1 MSNLSDL
8 YIFQYGKGN
17 TNPDNGGR
25 FPIYGSNGII
35 GGYHEYNSE
44 DAPVIGHIGANC
56 GEVIWGHGK
65 HYVTYN
71 GIICKVKQNINK
83 HFAYYTLLN
92 SKLKDRI
99 RGSAQ
104 PFISYDLLNEVV
116 VRLPDIEE
124 QKRIG
129 NLLWSIDSKIRNNN
143 AIISE
148 LEVLTRTIYDYW
160 FLQFEFPNEE
170 GKPYKSSGGK
180 MVWNEELKRE
190 IPEGW
195 AVEKFG
201 NLIIES
207 EKSKIQ
213 VGDVENRIGDI
224 PFFTSGDDIL
234 RVNEAMVDGM
244 NIYLNTGGNA
254 NAKFYNGKAAYSTDT
269 WCIKGKDNLT
279 NYIALYLLSIKE
291 YLYTKFFHGTG
302 LKHLQKPLLRNELIL
317 VPDKVKLENLN
328 RVINP
333 ITQKIE
339 NCLTE
344 NYNLAKFRDYLLP
357 LLMNGQVKLKSND
370 KKAES

>member
-148 LEVLTRTIYDYW
+148 LEALTRTIYDYW
-160 FLQFEFPNEE
+160 FQQFEFPNEE
-170 GKPYKSSGGK
+170 GRSYKSSGGI
-180 MVWNEELKRE
+180 MIWNEELKKE
-190 IPEGW
+190 IPLGW
-195 AVEKFG
+195 ECVTLAELFSFTKGKIPAKLYDENDGTLSPYLTIDVVNNGTPQYCNQTSMPFCDKKTIMVMDGAASGDVYTGYTGVLGSTFAMLNPKRKDVSNELLYWILKTLGVIYKKNNTGSTVPHANKSYIGELKIALPKSCEK
-201 NLIIES
+201 L
-207 EKSKIQ
+207 SKIFVLNQ
-213 VGDVENRIGDI
+213 DKINFLNEENR
-224 PFFTSGDDIL
+224 
-234 RVNEAMVDGM
+234 
-244 NIYLNTGGNA
+244 
-254 NAKFYNGKAAYSTDT
+254 
-269 WCIKGKDNLT
+269 
-279 NYIALYLLSIKE
+279 
-291 YLYTKFFHGTG
+291 
-302 LKHLQKPLLRNELIL
+302 ELI
-317 VPDKVKLENLN
+317 NL
-328 RVINP
+328 R
-333 ITQKIE
+333 
-339 NCLTE
+339 
-344 NYNLAKFRDYLLP
+344 KFLLP
-357 LLMNGQVKLKSND
+357 LLINGQVTFMVQ
-370 KKAES
+370 